1 MDKIRD
7 RFLWFLAQ
15 DLMDLDIVPFG
26 KLVIEIIVEKPEGI
40 ILTNIYVQASGFS
53 SQDRVLD
60 GSHRNNHRLGY
71 DQVQSLYLAQSPFF
85 TFFRAIEKFLFPE
98 FFKLE
103 LLQEQFIVLLVHL
116 GICVDNLQYKV
127 GQFPLESIVI
137 RANSQI
143 VMKLTTTE
151 DLLGKENFFDSLKI
165 LSTEIG
171 YPSLG
176 LTSLEVLLDK
186 KKNIIRT

>member
-7 RFLWFLAQ
+7 RFLWLLAQ

-26 KLVIEIIVEKPEGI
+26 KLVIEIIVEELEGV
-40 ILTNIYVQASGFS
+40 ILTNIYVQATGFP

-71 DQVQSLYLAQSPFF
+71 DQVQTLYLAQSSFF
-85 TFFRAIEKFLFPE
+85 TFFRAFEEFLFPE
-98 FFKLE
+98 FFELE
-103 LLQEQFIVLLVHL
+103 LLHEQFIVLLVHL
-116 GICVDNLQYKV
+116 GICVDDLQYKV
-127 GQFPLESIVI
+127 GQLPLESIVI

-143 VMKLTTTE
+143 VMKITTAE

-171 YPSLG
+171 YSPLC
-176 LTSLEVLLDK
+176 LASLEVLFDK